1 MDYSYDSYSSI
12 TTSRIKKNMENA
24 LKNLNPNAL
33 KWIADNREYGE
44 KERYR
49 YKKELDNT
57 LKADKI
63 ISEERLAIEQIFKD
77 NPLDIA
83 VQKYCDFL
91 FDRLLKLTVA
101 YENIF
106 SIDINIKSLKRYWES
121 VENISNIDNAHAM
134 YLSSNNWT
142 FSVFN
147 DVLSKLESLLNGDYS
162 LLNFLLSAGEKD
174 IRTAYYD
181 KCISC
186 NEIDERAFYEKII
199 SENMCVYP
207 NGICPCFT
215 FVKNNIPKMEASLDK
230 DKFKNR
236 LSSITE
242 KLGDSKEEFFSTYM
256 LYCKLYYTRLA
267 YDTYEYF
274 CYYSFVR
281 HYAIY
286 ITYHF
291 LSKKDEKTALSFKH
305 FASTYQFSKIKEILG
320 G

>member
-12 TTSRIKKNMENA
+12 TTSRIKKHMENV
-24 LKNLNPNAL
+24 LKSLNPNDL

-49 YKKELDNT
+49 YKKELDDA
-57 LKADKI
+57 LIADKI
-63 ISEERLAIEQIFKD
+63 TSEERLAIEQIFKD

-91 FDRLLKLTVA
+91 YDCLLQLTVA
-101 YENIF
+101 YEDIF
-106 SIDINIKSLKRYWES
+106 SVDVNMESLKSYWES
-121 VENISNIDNAHAM
+121 VEYISNIDNAHAM

-147 DVLSKLESLLNGDYS
+147 DVLSKLEILLNGDYS
-162 LLNFLLSAGEKD
+162 LLNFLLSTGEKD

-181 KCISC
+181 KCSSSS
-186 NEIDERAFYEKII
+186 EIDEQAFYEKII
-199 SENMCVYP
+199 SQNMCVYQ

-230 DKFKNR
+230 VKFKNR
-236 LSSITE
+236 LSSIIE
-242 KLGDSKEEFFSTYM
+242 KMGESKKEFTSTYM

-274 CYYSFVR
+274 GYYSFIR

-286 ITYHF
+286 ITYRF
-291 LSKKDEKTALSFKH
+291 LSEKDEKMALSFKH

>member
-49 YKKELDNT
+49 YKKELDDT

-174 IRTAYYD
+174 IRTAYMTNVFHVT
-181 KCISC
+181 K
-186 NEIDERAFYEKII
+186 
-199 SENMCVYP
+199 
-207 NGICPCFT
+207 
-215 FVKNNIPKMEASLDK
+215 
-230 DKFKNR
+230 
-236 LSSITE
+236 
-242 KLGDSKEEFFSTYM
+242 
-256 LYCKLYYTRLA
+256 
-267 YDTYEYF
+267 
-274 CYYSFVR
+274 
-281 HYAIY
+281 
-286 ITYHF
+286 
-291 LSKKDEKTALSFKH
+291 
-305 FASTYQFSKIKEILG
+305 
-320 G
+320 